1 LSRSSR
7 KTMTRSLKRRSRRTP
22 SGHMCS
28 RRAARLRCGRTRPV
42 SRALLFLLRP
52 STSEKAARSSFNS
65 STAIG
70 PNCVL
75 QVRVDSQIR
84 VDSRA
89 LSVRHVLTRL
99 NVALHVSIWSDLS
112 VRGPKC
118 VGRNNQSQDLAP
130 ARVQGFTWAHFFG
143 LESPEKIFTDIVK
156 SHLVIPQGMTTRCL
170 ERAVSWLNS
179 WCVFFQRSAV
189 SH

>member
-1 LSRSSR
+1 MSRSSR

-42 SRALLFLLRP
+42 SRALLFLSRP

>member
-1 LSRSSR
+1 
-7 KTMTRSLKRRSRRTP
+7 MTRSLKRRSRRTP